1 MAMAKRVALVTGAS
15 SGIGAAAAIKLRE
28 RGFTVYAAGRRR
40 DRLEAIA
47 GNGIIPLVFDVSDDA
62 ACVNAINQILEEQ
75 GRIDV
80 LVNNAG
86 YGALGAIED
95 VPAAEGIKQFE
106 VNVFGPIRLI
116 QLVLPHMRE
125 EHSGRII
132 NVSSIGG
139 KVYSLLGGWYHGT
152 KFALEGMTDSLRLEV
167 EPFGIDVSLI
177 EPGAIATEWGT
188 IAADNV
194 ERTSGT
200 GAYADAAHAVA
211 ASLRKP
217 TEGGGVSPDVV
228 ADAIVKAA
236 ADARPKTRYP
246 VGSNAKSA
254 VLSRRLLSDRQ
265 FDKIARRAVK

>member
-1 MAMAKRVALVTGAS
+1 MAKKVALVTGAS
-15 SGIGAAAAIKLRE
+15 SGIGASAASKLQQH
-28 RGFTVYAAGRRR
+28 GFTVYAAGRRR
-40 DRLEAIA
+40 DRLDAIA
-47 GNGIIPLVFDVSDDA
+47 GHGIIPLVFDVSDDA
-62 ACVNAINQILEEQ
+62 ACVNAINQILEQQ

-95 VPAAEGIKQFE
+95 VPAAEGVKQFE

-116 QLVLPHMRE
+116 QLVLPHMRAQ
-125 EHSGRII
+125 HSGRII

-177 EPGAIATEWGT
+177 EPGAIATEWGA

-217 TEGGGVSPDVV
+217 TADGGVSPDVV

-236 ADARPKTRYP
+236 TDARPKTRYP

-254 VLSRRLLSDRQ
+254 VLARRLLSDRQ
-265 FDKIARRAVK
+265 FDKIARRAVG

>member
-1 MAMAKRVALVTGAS
+1 MTKKVVLVTGAT
-15 SGIGAAAAIKLRE
+15 SGIGAAAAIKLCE
-28 RGFTVYAAGRRR
+28 HGFTVYAAGRRR
-40 DRLEAIA
+40 DRLEDITRP
-47 GNGIIPLVFDVSDDA
+47 GIIPLIFDVSDDA
-62 ACVNAINQILEEQ
+62 ACVNAINQILNEQ

-95 VPAAEGIKQFE
+95 VPAAEGVKQFE

-116 QLVLPHMRE
+116 QLVLPHMRAR
-125 EHSGRII
+125 HSGRII

-152 KFALEGMTDSLRLEV
+152 KFALEGMSDSLRLEV
-167 EPFGIDVSLI
+167 APFGIDVSLI
-177 EPGAIATEWGT
+177 EPGAITTEWGA

-194 ERTSGT
+194 ERTSGA
-200 GAYADAAHAVA
+200 GAYAATAHAVS
-211 ASLRKP
+211 ASLRQP
-217 TEGGGVSPDVV
+217 AENGGVSADVV

-236 ADARPKTRYP
+236 TDAHPKTRYP

-254 VLSRRLLSDRQ
+254 VLARRFLSDRQ
-265 FDKIARRAVK
+265 FDKIARRAAK